1 MSGKI
6 QKQTRRATAATKKQ
20 NSEIATA
27 ESSREIELM
36 QELNTRPFI
45 VTDSFLFNAYYTA
58 SGATST
64 VCAPNKYKPE
74 THLTQTL
81 WVPQFSGNR
90 TACLNLDHFVN
101 NDGTGNNGN
110 CMTEYR
116 IYCVPWWFNERYLGI
131 LCARVAE
138 AVGKPDNYPIARVLN
153 YSRLPLIEIELQ
165 AMVNKYGKAYLCNYN
180 VLPAAAIFQD

>member
-1 MSGKI
+1 
-6 QKQTRRATAATKKQ
+6 
-20 NSEIATA
+20 
-27 ESSREIELM
+27 
-36 QELNTRPFI
+36 LNTRPFI

-58 SGATST
+58 SGATAT
-64 VCAPNKYKPE
+64 ICAPNKYNPE

-138 AVGKPDNYPIARVLN
+138 AVEPLHTLQQPRRFYRVF
-153 YSRLPLIEIELQ
+153 SGGVLPQTLHNQQTPVYNGLHS
-165 AMVNKYGKAYLCNYN
+165 NRTYFYLC
-180 VLPAAAIFQD
+180 

>member
-1 MSGKI
+1 MSSKFKQ
-6 QKQTRRATAATKKQ
+6 QKRRKTAAIKKQ

-58 SGATST
+58 SGATAT
-64 VCAPNKYKPE
+64 ICAPNKYNPE

-138 AVGKPDNYPIARVLN
+138 AVGKPDNYPIERVLN

-165 AMVNKYGKAYLCNYN
+165 AMVNKYGKANLCNYN
-180 VLPAAAIFQD
+180 TLPYTAIFQD